1 MDLEQETLKW
11 QIRRLQKRLREQ
23 KSEIQVVTAKN
34 HATAVNTA
42 TLDLRVAA
50 RVTRAEI
57 DMLVA
62 LSSKGTMDSCDSD
75 SSTGG
80 QALQGQGV
88 CGGRQP
94 TQGRPVS

>member
-1 MDLEQETLKW
+1 MDQEPETL
-11 QIRRLQKRLREQ
+11 QRRIRFPQKPLREQ
-23 KSEIQVVTAKN
+23 VNEIREVTARN
-34 HATAVNTA
+34 RWAAVNTA
-42 TLDLRVAA
+42 TLDLRVTA

-80 QALQGQGV
+80 
-88 CGGRQP
+88 P
-94 TQGRPVS
+94 TARETLIPRHP